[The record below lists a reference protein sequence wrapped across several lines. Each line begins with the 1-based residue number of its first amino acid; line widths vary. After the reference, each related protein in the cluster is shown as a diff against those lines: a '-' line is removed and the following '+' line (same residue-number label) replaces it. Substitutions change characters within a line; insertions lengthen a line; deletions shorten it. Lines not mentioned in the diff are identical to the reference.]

1 MPGPVFLPGERVALR
16 AVEEED
22 LEFIRDAVNDPQV
35 WKSVGG
41 QDTPTNLAMER
52 KFFEDMSRSD
62 DVVQFLIVDG
72 ETRVGLIELD
82 PVEWDRRRAAV
93 AFWIAGE
100 FQGEGYARDALE
112 TLVTYAFDQLGLHKL
127 SAEAFAFNDASISL
141 LESVG
146 FVEEGRLRK
155 EEWIDGEW
163 VDVVRFGLLT
173 HDSDR

>member
-1 MPGPVFLPGERVALR
+1 MPGPVFLSGERVTLR
-16 AVEEED
+16 PVEEED

-52 KFFEDMSRSD
+52 KFFEEMSRSD
-62 DVVQFLIVDG
+62 DVVQFLVTAG

-82 PVEWDRRRAAV
+82 PIEWDRRRASI

-100 FQGEGYARDALE
+100 FQGDGYARDALE
-112 TLVTYAFDQLGLHKL
+112 TLVSYAFDQLGLHKL
-127 SAEAFAFNDASISL
+127 TAEAFAFNEASIGL
-141 LESVG
+141 LASVG
-146 FVEEGRLRK
+146 FVEEGRLRE
-155 EEWIDGEW
+155 EEWIDGDW

-173 HDSDR
+173 HDDDR